1 MGTLRSRKALFG
13 ACAIFIGSL
22 SVAQLAGWAPLD
34 RLVELA
40 ALILAAI
47 LTSVLAPA
55 AKSRVIM
62 PPSFVVIFG
71 SLLLFDRNIA
81 TLVAL
86 AAVLSP
92 VLANTG
98 RSVQWA
104 RLSIDALIEIGAT
117 QLGGV
122 TYEWLDGFSG
132 GVWPW
137 HAVPIAA
144 SVVVYH
150 LVQRALAEVI
160 VPLFSR
166 QP

>member
-22 SVAQLAGWAPLD
+22 SVAQLAGWARPD

-47 LTSVLAPA
+47 LTSILAPA

-71 SLLLFDRNIA
+71 SLLLFDRNLA

-104 RLSIDALIEIGAT
+104 RLSVDALIAIGAT
-117 QLGGV
+117 QFGGV
-122 TYEWLDGFSG
+122 PTSG
-132 GVWPW
+132 WMAFR
-137 HAVPIAA
+137 AVGGRGMPCR
-144 SVVVYH
+144 
-150 LVQRALAEVI
+150 LRRR
-160 VPLFSR
+160 SR
-166 QP
+166 GITSSSARSQK

>member
-13 ACAIFIGSL
+13 ACAIFVGSL
-22 SVAQLAGWAPLD
+22 SVAQLAGWARPD

-71 SLLLFDRNIA
+71 SLLLFDRNLA

-92 VLANTG
+92 ALATTG

-104 RLSIDALIEIGAT
+104 RLSVDALIAGDAM
-117 QLGGV
+117 
-122 TYEWLDGFSG
+122 DGDSRRI
-132 GVWPW
+132 
-137 HAVPIAA
+137 PI
-144 SVVVYH
+144 H
-150 LVQRALAEVI
+150 LQQRREGIPDQDLAI
-160 VPLFSR
+160 L
-166 QP
+166 